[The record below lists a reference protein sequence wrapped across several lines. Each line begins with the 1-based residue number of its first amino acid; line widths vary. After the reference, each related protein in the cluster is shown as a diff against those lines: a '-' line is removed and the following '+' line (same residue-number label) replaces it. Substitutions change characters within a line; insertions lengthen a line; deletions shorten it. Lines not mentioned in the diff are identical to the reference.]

1 MRMKFAERLSTI
13 DISGIR
19 KMFEL
24 AKAGDVINLAL
35 GEPDFGIPPSAKQA
49 IVSGLDRDF
58 THYTPNKG
66 IEELRSAIAEKLRR
80 ENGINA
86 SGEDI
91 IVTSGASEAL
101 HIAIMALVEPGD
113 EVLVP
118 SPGFVSYSP
127 LVRLA
132 GGAPVS
138 YALRESD
145 AFEPRISALEEKLTE
160 RTKLIIVN
168 SPSNPTGAV
177 FSRRTVREIAKL
189 AEREGIAL
197 LSDEVYERII
207 YEGEHHSFAR
217 YYPETITVNG
227 FSKSYAMTGLR
238 LGYVHAPNEAIEEM
252 LKIHQYIQASTVSLS
267 QLAALAALEQGEEH
281 VREMVAR
288 FKQRRDLIMKE
299 LREIPGVACVPPK
312 GAFYSFPNFSEYG
325 SSQELAMELLKYAKV
340 VVTPGTAFGKEGE
353 GYLRFSFATSE
364 ENIIEGMRRI
374 KHYLE
379 ARR

>member
-1 MRMKFAERLSTI
+1 MSYI

-24 AKAGDVINLAL
+24 AKAEGVINLAL

-49 IVSGLDRDF
+49 IISGLAQDF

-66 IEELRSAIAEKLRR
+66 IEELRSAIAEKLRK
-80 ENGINA
+80 ENGIA
-86 SGEDI
+86 SSGEDI

-101 HIAIMALVEPGD
+101 HLAILALIEPGD

-118 SPGFVSYSP
+118 NPGFVSYSP

-132 GGAPVS
+132 GGVPVS
-138 YALRESD
+138 YEVAESN
-145 AFEPRISALEEKLTE
+145 AFEPRVEEIEEKLTK

-177 FSRRTVREIAKL
+177 FSRRTVKEIAKL
-189 AEREGIAL
+189 AESEGLAL
-197 LSDEVYERII
+197 LSDEVYEKII

-238 LGYVHAPNEAIEEM
+238 LGYVHAPSEAIEEM

-281 VREMVAR
+281 VKEMVTR

-299 LREIPGVACVPPK
+299 LTGLPGVTCLSPR
-312 GAFYSFPNFSEYG
+312 GAFYAFPNFSTYG
-325 SSQELAMELLKYAKV
+325 SSQELAMELLRQAKV
-340 VVTPGTAFGKEGE
+340 VVTPGTAFGSAGE

-379 ARR
+379 ARQ